1 MLAWR
6 QGRRRYLCLSSE
18 LKVAEIA
25 VLGVEQRRRPY
36 LAAMETPIAVDTR
49 GRGIPGWTWD
59 VWESFRPLMARAPGG
74 AEARVNLLRAYPLE
88 PMLMMPPG

>member
-6 QGRRRYLCLSSE
+6 QDRRRYLDLSSE

-25 VLGVEQRRRPY
+25 GLCVDQRRRPY
-36 LAAMETPIAVDTR
+36 LAAVVTPISVNPR
-49 GRGIPGWTWD
+49 GRGIPGWIWD

-74 AEARVNLLRAYPLE
+74 AEARVNLLRAYPLG
-88 PMLMMPPG
+88 PCR